1 MIIKLWHGKARFTR
15 RRQAIL
21 LIKSLALG
29 IIGKNFV
36 QGEAME
42 RVVVIG
48 AGASGMMAA
57 LSAAEN
63 ENTEVILLER
73 QQRLGRKLLATGN
86 GRCNL
91 TNMNASPAN
100 YHSEQPGFADF
111 ALESFTPQD
120 TLDFFAKLGLLTVT
134 EYGGRVY
141 PLSDSANSVVDVLRF
156 AIDRAGVDLRCGVTV
171 RQLVKSGKGYAVR
184 TDEGEIRA
192 DYVIVACGGAAGE
205 KLGGVMD
212 GYEILKELGHKRTK
226 LYPSLVQLITDTDYP
241 RALKGV
247 RADGLLSLWA
257 GGELMAKGEGEIQFT
272 EKGLSGPAAF
282 DISRAAA
289 MLGEGGRI
297 SADFMRAYS
306 VVNVLDMLKSRRD
319 SFPALEAAELF
330 TGMLH
335 NRLGR
340 MLVKYA
346 GINGGAAIAQL
357 SDTQLEKAAGAVKD
371 FNLKLIGTEGFD
383 KAQVTAGG
391 IKTGG
396 IDPQTMQSWFM
407 PGLFICG
414 ELLDVDGDCGGYNL
428 QWAWASGRLAGR
440 LGR

>member
-1 MIIKLWHGKARFTR
+1 
-15 RRQAIL
+15 
-21 LIKSLALG
+21 
-29 IIGKNFV
+29 
-36 QGEAME
+36 ME
-42 RVVVIG
+42 TTVVIG

-57 LSAAEN
+57 LSAAEH
-63 ENTEVILLER
+63 ENVRVILLER
-73 QQRLGRKLLATGN
+73 QQRVGRKLLATGN

-91 TNMNASPAN
+91 TNMNAAPGN

-111 ALESFTPQD
+111 ALERFKPQD
-120 TLDFFAKLGLLTVT
+120 TLDFFAALGLLTVT

-156 AIDRAGVDLRCGVTV
+156 ALDRAGVELHCGVTV
-171 RQLVKSGKGYAVR
+171 RELMRQGRGYAVR
-184 TDEGEIRA
+184 TEDGEIIA

-212 GYEILKELGHKRTK
+212 GYEILKNLGHKRTK

-247 RADGLLSLWA
+247 RADGRLSLMA
-257 GGELMAKGEGEIQFT
+257 GGDAESVGEGEIQFT

-289 MLGEGGRI
+289 LMGEGGRI
-297 SADFMRAYS
+297 SCDFMRAYS
-306 VVNVLDMLKSRRD
+306 VEDVKTLLIKRRD
-319 SFPALEAAELF
+319 TLPGLEAAELF

-346 GINGGAAIAQL
+346 GINASAPVGSLTDAQL
-357 SDTQLEKAAGAVKD
+357 QKAAGAAKD
-371 FNLKLIGTEGFD
+371 FNMKLLGTEGFD

-396 IDPQTMQSWFM
+396 VDPTTMQSWFM
-407 PGLFICG
+407 PNLFICG

-428 QWAWASGRLAGR
+428 QWAWASGHLAGR